1 MIYNY
6 DKEIHD
12 VKVYENKVVVKAKG
26 SKSYNS
32 GSYTNERNVTYDI
45 ELSHDQILEAATEIL
60 NQE

>member
-1 MIYNY
+1 MIHNY

-12 VKVYENKVVVKAKG
+12 IKVYENKVVVKDKD

-32 GSYTNERNVTYDI
+32 GGYTNEKNVTYDI
-45 ELSHDQILEAATEIL
+45 ELSHDQILEAATEIS